1 MTASMGRFAGASA
14 ALALLFAAG
23 SVGATPPQRKN
34 VFLSSPSYTVDLS
47 LTMTGKCAPVDG
59 SDFKHLDLYAGFN
72 NVRFAGSTVAGQP
85 LSMQIGDGLAGH
97 QVSGRGEIRG
107 FDLCPAWEDETHSI
121 PGKVTKGPSPF
132 RATLTVLT
140 EAEARERLDDPHD
153 PMTPKD
159 LVPVAWLEFSTRFS
173 ILGQELAW
181 EHPGLSKMGISDY
194 SFVFS
199 VSLDALGKG
208 QSFSFTLPHS
218 GEGQAGTWSVMFT
231 PSPGR

>member
-1 MTASMGRFAGASA
+1 MNASAYRLAGAAA
-14 ALALLFAAG
+14 ALALAAA
-23 SVGATPPQRKN
+23 SVGASPPQRKS
-34 VFLSSPSYTVDLS
+34 VFLASPPYTVDLS
-47 LTMTGKCAPVDG
+47 LSMTGKCAPVEG
-59 SDFKHLDLYAGFN
+59 SDFKHLDLYAGFK
-72 NVRFAGSTVAGQP
+72 NVRFTGSGLAGRPISIQA
-85 LSMQIGDGLAGH
+85 GDGMAGH

-121 PGKVTKGPSPF
+121 PAKVTKGPSPF

-140 EAEARERLDDPHD
+140 EEEARERLDDPHD
-153 PMTPKD
+153 PMTPKN

-173 ILGQELAW
+173 VLGQELAW
-181 EHPGLSKMGISDY
+181 EHPGLSKMGVSDY

-208 QSFSFTLPHS
+208 QSFSFALPHS
-218 GEGQAGTWSVMFT
+218 GEAEAGTWTVMFT